1 VPHWALFVFFLLPWI
16 SLLCT
21 GAVKGLGSVIPEV
34 SDSAVTSIA
43 EGGAMIVLILLWILS
58 RID

>member
-21 GAVKGLGSVIPEV
+21 GAVRGLGSVMPEV

-43 EGGAMIVLILLWILS
+43 EGGAMVVLILV
-58 RID
+58 